1 MYIYLHSVLYTAY
14 IEIKYMY
21 KLYSVFLT
29 YFMENLTSYLQE
41 GIICK
46 LPTKK
51 FNYLTGL
58 A

>member
-1 MYIYLHSVLYTAY
+1 MYTYLHSVLYTVY

-46 LPTKK
+46 LPTKE
-51 FNYLTGL
+51 FNILTGL
-58 A
+58 T